1 MQLICT
7 YFTSKIKTFFRLTGS
22 TVRLTLELQPHY
34 GKKYVSAGL
43 TIKCIFMVL
52 YYTLVGEHRKS
63 EKKLFLHIYMYIEL
77 TL

>member
-52 YYTLVGEHRKS
+52 YYTLVGEHRTS
-63 EKKLFLHIYMYIEL
+63 EKNLFLHIYIEL